1 MNFIKNSIF
10 LGLLAASVMSHA
22 AGSARVVCNRYYPA
36 LEVTYNTG
44 ADAGT
49 PGLLWVG
56 VLTPDQ
62 TGGAFY
68 SGKSN
73 GWEPYTGGLYPFH
86 SRYDGGFPR
95 TIKVTLPFPGQ
106 NNTTREYIG
115 YSVYAG
121 NGVLT
126 QAMRDQVRD
135 RRDALNSVK
144 ADIVAKGMWRAEFDS
159 DDYHTLALVMQDLQ
173 ANKKYGMIYSIP
185 FVDCN
190 PSDGGGG

>member
-1 MNFIKNSIF
+1 MKFLKHSIV
-10 LGLLAASVMSHA
+10 LGLFASTAIAHA
-22 AGSARVVCNRYYPA
+22 GGSARVVCDRFYPA
-36 LEVTYNTG
+36 LEVTYSTG

-62 TGGAFY
+62 QGGAF
-68 SGKSN
+68 N
-73 GWEPYTGGLYPFH
+73 TPRGWEPYTGGLYPFQ

-106 NNTTREYIG
+106 STTTRDYIG
-115 YSVYAG
+115 YTVYTG
-121 NGVLT
+121 NGVFSKDM
-126 QAMRDQVRD
+126 QSKVRE
-135 RRDALNSVK
+135 RREALNSVK
-144 ADIVAKGMWRAEFDS
+144 ADIVAKGLWRPEFDS
-159 DDYHTLALVMQDLQ
+159 DDYHMLALVQQDLTM
-173 ANKKYGMIYSIP
+173 NKKYGMIYSIP